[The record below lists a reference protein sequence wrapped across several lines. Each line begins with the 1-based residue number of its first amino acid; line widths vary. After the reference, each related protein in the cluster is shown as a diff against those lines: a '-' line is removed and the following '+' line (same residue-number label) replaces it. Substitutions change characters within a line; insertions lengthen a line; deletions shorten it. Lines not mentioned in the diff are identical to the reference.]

1 MMNPEVLQV
10 VHEKDPWIEDPD
22 GTWHGIEEQVPEIAD
37 KKSRRKSWHAIKFER
52 KRRKGVVEPGSPPE
66 ARQKR
71 PSWWNI
77 FGGQQ
82 WPRSRRASQDGGRVA
97 KDNLPWMRSKSRS
110 VDHGISSP
118 FDLEALRAKVDS
130 QLDKNLDRDIDGS
143 SNSLAEK
150 KKTGPPENTTTY
162 TVS

>member
-82 WPRSRRASQDGGRVA
+82 WPRYGRGNRSRRRRFRYVTAPS
-97 KDNLPWMRSKSRS
+97 
-110 VDHGISSP
+110 GISTDFGVLGSAESP
-118 FDLEALRAKVDS
+118 SNESGSFYLCLRDNFAKTS
-130 QLDKNLDRDIDGS
+130 FN
-143 SNSLAEK
+143 
-150 KKTGPPENTTTY
+150 
-162 TVS
+162 